1 MVYIYARGKQAAV
14 HIRSYQVAGYTT
26 VKEHLNSHHRHYL
39 DRSPTYYIEK
49 AKEKS
54 PELHLLV
61 QLLFEQPRHPEQ
73 LYRTCDGLLRLQK
86 KAPAASFAKA
96 CELAIE
102 YRNFSY
108 RFVGRIL
115 QNNMEDHQDLPAKEQ
130 FLPVHG
136 NIRGKEYYT
145 NHYPILK
152 MNIETQLKQLRLHGM
167 GRSWQALM
175 ETRKHH
181 ELSFTEGM
189 EMLLQAEEDD
199 RSDKRFERLQR
210 GAHFRYQASIEEL
223 QLETSRGLDK
233 SLVAN
238 LATGDYIA
246 KGEAVLVCGS
256 TGTGK
261 SFLASALGHH
271 ACSQGYKVVYY
282 NLHKLLLKTKM
293 SRIDGTIYK
302 FFEKLSRTD
311 LLILDDFGLTHLEQQ
326 QRMDFMEIIEDR
338 HASKTTIIASQL
350 PVASW
355 YDVIGENTIAD
366 ALLDRMVH
374 TSYRIELKGESL
386 RKKK

>member
-1 MVYIYARGKQAAV
+1 
-14 HIRSYQVAGYTT
+14 
-26 VKEHLNSHHRHYL
+26 
-39 DRSPTYYIEK
+39 
-49 AKEKS
+49 
-54 PELHLLV
+54 
-61 QLLFEQPRHPEQ
+61 
-73 LYRTCDGLLRLQK
+73 
-86 KAPAASFAKA
+86 
-96 CELAIE
+96 
-102 YRNFSY
+102 
-108 RFVGRIL
+108 
-115 QNNMEDHQDLPAKEQ
+115 
-130 FLPVHG
+130 
-136 NIRGKEYYT
+136 
-145 NHYPILK
+145 

-167 GRSWQALM
+167 GRSWQALL

-210 GAHFRYQASIEEL
+210 SAHFRYQASIQEL
-223 QLETSRGLDK
+223 HMETSRGLDK

-282 NLHKLLLKTKM
+282 NLQKLLLKTKM

-338 HASKTTIIASQL
+338 HACKATIIASQL